1 MGMHIDQAWHDQATS
16 MVLDDGIGNRTDLA
30 GRTHHAE
37 LTIFD
42 QQYRRRSRHS
52 SCVDRTRCADQSAIV
67 DRFSTGFSHHWD
79 SLQPPAP

>member
-16 MVLDDGIGNRTDLA
+16 MVLDNGIRDLTDLA
-30 GRTHHAE
+30 GRAHNAE
-37 LTIFD
+37 PPIFD
-42 QQYRRRSRHS
+42 QQYRRRSGHTNS
-52 SCVDRTRCADQSAIV
+52 VDRTRWADQSAIV